1 MKQDVPDKA
10 KTPDIDQGT
19 GSFIWKQQ
27 RPSENKMIMGK
38 GWIQAFRLCER
49 ASEFR
54 QKNGQLCRGDLAYE
68 LY

>member
-27 RPSENKMIMGK
+27 RASENKRIMGK
-38 GWIQAFRLCER
+38 G
-49 ASEFR
+49 
-54 QKNGQLCRGDLAYE
+54 
-68 LY
+68 